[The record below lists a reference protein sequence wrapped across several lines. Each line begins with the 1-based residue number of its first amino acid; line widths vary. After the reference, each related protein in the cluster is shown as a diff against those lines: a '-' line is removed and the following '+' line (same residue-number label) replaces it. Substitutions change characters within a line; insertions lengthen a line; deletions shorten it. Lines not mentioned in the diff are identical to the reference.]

1 MVDTPYVVAT
11 CKKPDGETSMSNHDS
26 HGSRDAGLLL
36 GAMAL
41 NSLPFGF
48 TLVVLPIYLSNIG
61 FSSQIIGDVT
71 SVSSIASTVALIPF
85 AIAADRYGRKNFV
98 FWGFLAATAAYLLF
112 AFTRDL
118 DSLLLASAIGGVGL
132 AGGFSAAVWTP
143 AWTALLAEKAP
154 REKRTSAFAWSQG
167 IWTIAVSVGS
177 AMSIVPYLLRTQ
189 LRVSFGPSF
198 EYTFLIFALF
208 SILSGLAILPI
219 SEKRVT
225 RLASN
230 RINSKSLLHS
240 KSSLQI
246 AKFSFSFG
254 LIGFA
259 SGLGIQLLSLWF
271 NKMYG
276 TNETVLGPW
285 FAAAEATSLIV
296 IPIVPRLTGSLGSP
310 KSAVLTQALSAL
322 LLISMIFAPT
332 YEIAAILFIARNF
345 FINASWPIQQSYLMG
360 TVSPKERASASAI
373 TYTAWGVGSSISPI
387 LAGYFLSST
396 SFLSISAPLSIASAI
411 YLVSAISFYYF
422 FRNIAPPEERM
433 LFRKGSFRAPASG
446 LG

>member
-1 MVDTPYVVAT
+1 
-11 CKKPDGETSMSNHDS
+11 MSNHDS

-276 TNETVLGPW
+276 TDETVLGPW

>member
-1 MVDTPYVVAT
+1 VAT
-11 CKKPDGETSMSNHDS
+11 SQESKGETFMSSHDS
-26 HGSRDAGLLL
+26 HDSRDAGLLL
-36 GAMAL
+36 GAMTL

-61 FSSQIIGDVT
+61 FSSQVIGVVT
-71 SVSSIASTVALIPF
+71 AVSSIASTIALIPF
-85 AIAADRYGRKNFV
+85 AIAADRYGRKAFV
-98 FWGFLAATAAYLLF
+98 FWGFLSATAAYLLF

-118 DSLLLASAIGGVGL
+118 NSLLLASAIGGVGL

-154 REKRTSAFAWSQG
+154 LEKRAGAFAWSQG
-167 IWTIAVSVGS
+167 LFTIALTVGS
-177 AMSIVPYLLRTQ
+177 AMSVVPYLLRTQ

-198 EYTFLIFALF
+198 EYTFLIFALLA
-208 SILSGLAILPI
+208 ILSGLAILPI
-219 SEKRVT
+219 GER
-225 RLASN
+225 RAPRPAPN
-230 RINSKSLLHS
+230 RISWKSLLHS

-276 TNETVLGPW
+276 TSETVLGPW

-296 IPIVPRLTGSLGSP
+296 IPIVPKLTGSLGSP
-310 KSAVLTQALSAL
+310 RSAFLTQALSAL
-322 LLISMIFAPT
+322 IMISMIFAPT
-332 YEIAAILFIARNF
+332 YEIAAILLIGRNF
-345 FINASWPIQQSYLMG
+345 FINTSWPIQQSYLMG
-360 TVSPKERASASAI
+360 TVSPEERASASAI
-373 TYTAWGVGSSISPI
+373 TYTVWGIGSSISPI
-387 LAGYFLSST
+387 LAGYFLSGT
-396 SFLSISAPLSIASAI
+396 SFLSLSAPVSIGGAI

-422 FRNIAPPEERM
+422 FRNIAPPEERL
-433 LFRKGSFRAPASG
+433 LFRKGN
-446 LG
+446 L

>member
-1 MVDTPYVVAT
+1 
-11 CKKPDGETSMSNHDS
+11 MSDHNS
-26 HGSRDAGLLL
+26 RGSRDTGLLL
-36 GAMAL
+36 GAMGL

-61 FSSQIIGDVT
+61 FSSQVIGYVT
-71 SVSSIASTVALIPF
+71 SVSSIANTIALIPF
-85 AIAADRYGRKNFV
+85 AIAADRYGKKIFV
-98 FWGFLAATAAYLLF
+98 LYGFLSATAAYLLF

-118 DSLLLASAIGGVGL
+118 NSLLLASAIGGVGL

-154 REKRTSAFAWSQG
+154 RKKRTGVFALSQG
-167 IWTIAVSVGS
+167 IWTIALTVGS
-177 AMSIVPYLLRTQ
+177 AMSVLPYLFRTQ
-189 LRVSFGPSF
+189 LRVNFGSSF
-198 EYTFLIFALF
+198 EYTFLIFAFL

-219 SEKRVT
+219 SERRVT
-225 RLASN
+225 RLAST

-240 KSSLQI
+240 RSSLQI
-246 AKFSFSFG
+246 AKFSVSIG

-276 TNETVLGPW
+276 TSETILGPW

-310 KSAVLTQALSAL
+310 RSAVLTQAISAL

-332 YEIAAILFIARNF
+332 YETAAVLFIARNF

-360 TVSPKERASASAI
+360 TVNPKERASASAI
-373 TYTAWGVGSSISPI
+373 TYTVWGVGSSISPI
-387 LAGYFLSST
+387 LAGYFLSGT
-396 SFLSISAPLSIASAI
+396 SFLSISAPISIASAI

-433 LFRKGSFRAPASG
+433 LLRKESFRAPASG

>member
-11 CKKPDGETSMSNHDS
+11 CQKPDGETSMSNHDS

-276 TNETVLGPW
+276 TDETVLGPW

-433 LFRKGSFRAPASG
+433 LLRKESFRAPASG

>member
-1 MVDTPYVVAT
+1 MVG
-11 CKKPDGETSMSNHDS
+11 KTSFFGAFLQPRQLTSC
-26 HGSRDAGLLL
+26 SR
-36 GAMAL
+36 
-41 NSLPFGF
+41 
-48 TLVVLPIYLSNIG
+48 
-61 FSSQIIGDVT
+61 
-71 SVSSIASTVALIPF
+71 
-85 AIAADRYGRKNFV
+85 
-98 FWGFLAATAAYLLF
+98 
-112 AFTRDL
+112 FTRDL

-310 KSAVLTQALSAL
+310 KSAVLTQALSCASSDL
-322 LLISMIFAPT
+322 DDLCSNLRNRGYTLHRTKLFHKCIMAHS
-332 YEIAAILFIARNF
+332 AILSHGN
-345 FINASWPIQQSYLMG
+345 
-360 TVSPKERASASAI
+360 
-373 TYTAWGVGSSISPI
+373 
-387 LAGYFLSST
+387 
-396 SFLSISAPLSIASAI
+396 
-411 YLVSAISFYYF
+411 
-422 FRNIAPPEERM
+422 
-433 LFRKGSFRAPASG
+433 RKS
-446 LG
+446 